1 MLQKKGRTLMIKK
14 NMSKVLKI
22 NIGIR
27 KKYNISFIK
36 FVEVINIQS
45 RFNII
50 TYITESIH
58 VEIDDVNKLD

>member
-50 TYITESIH
+50 TYITESIL

>member
-1 MLQKKGRTLMIKK
+1 MLKK

-45 RFNII
+45 RFNIK
-50 TYITESIH
+50 TYITESIL
-58 VEIDDVNKLD
+58 VEIDDMNKFD

>member
-50 TYITESIH
+50 TYITESIF